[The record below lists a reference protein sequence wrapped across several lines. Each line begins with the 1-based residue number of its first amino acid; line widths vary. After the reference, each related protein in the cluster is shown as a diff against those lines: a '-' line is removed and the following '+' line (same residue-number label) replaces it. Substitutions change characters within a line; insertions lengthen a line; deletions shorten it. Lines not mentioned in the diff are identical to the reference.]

1 MAGDDFDSAS
11 GTSTRQRALMG
22 LHPEG
27 GAQHNDTPLNNAI
40 PMPEN
45 GPAELGALHV
55 RVIALE
61 NLVISL
67 LSTASAREIERA
79 RKMAGYISPREGF
92 TQHPLTTLAGAHMV
106 DLIERA
112 DRFGCDAAS

>member
-1 MAGDDFDSAS
+1 MA
-11 GTSTRQRALMG
+11 
-22 LHPEG
+22 LHAEG
-27 GAQHNDTPLNNAI
+27 SAQHNDTPLDSAI

-67 LSTASAREIERA
+67 LSTVSDRQIERA
-79 RKMAGYISPREGF
+79 RAMAAYILPREGF

-112 DRFGCDAAS
+112 DRFGSDDAN